1 MGMGMGAQV
10 TARGLVAVQAIDYNT
25 LKYGKREEAQYYA
38 INQIF
43 SATSK
48 TTSALLLALVVAIFL
63 YDPLKG
69 TENTEFAKFGL
80 LVYISIIPLIIT
92 IISGI
97 LIWKLFNISKEM
109 AVDNKEKL
117 LKLGF

>member
-1 MGMGMGAQV
+1 MGMGAQV